1 VHDHQGPF
9 VYIFVNLFITA
20 LLTLQTEKELSDREV
35 PDEERL
41 VLDVVGKDVDE
52 VDHEVLVEGDGGE
65 AVLDGDVGKFEAGV
79 NHI

>member
-1 VHDHQGPF
+1 
-9 VYIFVNLFITA
+9 
-20 LLTLQTEKELSDREV
+20 
-35 PDEERL
+35 
-41 VLDVVGKDVDE
+41 VGKDVDE